1 MKHTRLLSYS
11 IWIVVTGIL
20 LLVSSSHAQK
30 NPNPDLTNAQ
40 LQAFDEFLDSH
51 PQIQAD
57 LQKKPALV
65 NDADY
70 LKAHGALADFFR
82 QHPYIKE

>member
-20 LLVSSSHAQK
+20 LLVCSSHAQK